1 MLSLL
6 KSGRFS
12 KIMNAVAAGT
22 SDQNS
27 ESVDVGTGRVA
38 TFIAQFGTITTNA
51 VTSIKVQQSPTGTS
65 GWQDLAGSKV
75 DLADTDDNK
84 IAIVEIE
91 NPVKR
96 YVRLVVGRGTANAV
110 ISGVIAI
117 VTRVKSRATI
127 QASGEV
133 AGSKILSSPEEGT
146 A

>member
-38 TFIAQFGTITTNA
+38 TFIAQFGIITTNA